1 MSLYE
6 SVAPLP
12 LHVESYELERHE
24 LPVSSG
30 FTRVTTVIHLRGAGE
45 EGVGEDVT
53 YDAAQHPPPAD
64 LPLAG
69 EHTLDSLSALL
80 EPLELVALQTK
91 RQLGEGVVEAHERV
105 RSATVSTCGV
115 CGNMSTGRA
124 RSSR

>member
-1 MSLYE
+1 MSLYDA
-6 SVAPLP
+6 VAELP
-12 LHVESYELERHE
+12 LHVESYELERLE

-69 EHTLDSLSALL
+69 RHTLDSFSALL
-80 EPLELVALQTK
+80 EPHGFSDHRRWGFGDCAQRFEFPIETLPINCQVHGLRFQSL
-91 RQLGEGVVEAHERV
+91 
-105 RSATVSTCGV
+105 
-115 CGNMSTGRA
+115 
-124 RSSR
+124 